1 MAIRTRVLSLLFLA
15 AVLCAPAR
23 AAETGGLLA
32 KGTRWETPY
41 YIVAASRSGP
51 TVLISGGIHGNEPA
65 GAYAAGQ
72 VRHWP
77 LLRGRLA
84 VIPRCNVPGLEASS
98 RRMPGVPKKRADA
111 NRNFPAAADEK
122 PTGELCAALWAFA
135 ARLKPD
141 YHLDLHEGY
150 GYRGAGSQ
158 SVGSSIIAVPDKETK
173 RLRDLMLE
181 AVNATVENPAKKF
194 VALRGGATG
203 SFARGTGAVLGAKSM
218 ICETTWREDPS
229 GKDRKSRQ
237 PLSRRIRQHR
247 IIVHRLLRELAMVD
261 CPVERMLPDPQP
273 GDPPRLAIYNG
284 PGTKNDTFLGLE
296 KLFARRGTMTV
307 RPVGPAD
314 IRGGALGQFDAVV
327 FPGGSG
333 SKQARALGD
342 EGRRRVIAFVKEGGG
357 FMGICA
363 GAYLASA
370 DYSWS
375 LKIADVK
382 VIDRKHWKRGTGV
395 IKMEMTA
402 AGQAILGK
410 RKQMDIYY
418 ANGPLLAP
426 AGRDDLPDGTV
437 LARYRTEITEHGPAG
452 VMKDTPAVVAGV
464 FGRGRVILF
473 GPHPEKKKSE
483 EGAEVLLINAARHC
497 AGGAQ
502 RALKK
507 AS

>member
-1 MAIRTRVLSLLFLA
+1 MTTRTRVLSLLSLV
-15 AVLCAPAR
+15 AVLSAPAR
-23 AAETGGLLA
+23 AEETGGLLA

-41 YIVAASRSGP
+41 YIIAASRPGP
-51 TVLISGGIHGNEPA
+51 TVLVSGGIHGNEPA

-72 VRHWP
+72 IRHWP
-77 LLRGRLA
+77 LRRGRLA
-84 VIPRCNVPGLEASS
+84 VIPRCNVPGLAASS
-98 RRMPGVPKKRADA
+98 RRMPGVPKERADA
-111 NRNFPAAADEK
+111 NRNFPAAAGEK
-122 PTGELCAALWAFA
+122 PAGELCAALWAFA

-150 GYRGAGSQ
+150 GYRGAGSK
-158 SVGSSIIAVPDKETK
+158 SVGSSIIAVPDEETK
-173 RLRDLMLE
+173 RLRDLMLA

-229 GKDRKSRQ
+229 GKDKKSRQ

-247 IIVHRLLRELAMVD
+247 IVVHRLLRELEMVD
-261 CPVERMLPDPQP
+261 CAVERMLPDARP
-273 GDPPRLAIYNG
+273 GDAPRLAIYNG
-284 PGTKNDTFLGLE
+284 PGTRNDIFLGLE
-296 KLFARRGTMTV
+296 KLFAQRGTMAV

-314 IRGGALGQFDAVV
+314 ISGGALGQFDVVV

-333 SKQARALGD
+333 SRQARALGD
-342 EGRRRVIAFVKEGGG
+342 DGRQLVGAFVKEGGG
-357 FMGICA
+357 FTGICA

-395 IKMEMTA
+395 IRMEMTA
-402 AGQAILGK
+402 AGRPILGG
-410 RKQMDIYY
+410 RKTMDIYY
-418 ANGPLLAP
+418 ANGPLFAP
-426 AGRDDLPDGTV
+426 AGRDDLPDAAV
-437 LARYRTEITEHGPAG
+437 LARYRTEITANGPAG
-452 VMKDTPAVVAGV
+452 VMKDTPAVVAGA
-464 FGRGRVILF
+464 FGRGRVVLF
-473 GPHPEKKKSE
+473 GPHPEKDESE
-483 EGAEVLLINAARHC
+483 EGAEVLLINAARYC
-497 AGGAQ
+497 AGGAKG
-502 RALKK
+502 ALKK